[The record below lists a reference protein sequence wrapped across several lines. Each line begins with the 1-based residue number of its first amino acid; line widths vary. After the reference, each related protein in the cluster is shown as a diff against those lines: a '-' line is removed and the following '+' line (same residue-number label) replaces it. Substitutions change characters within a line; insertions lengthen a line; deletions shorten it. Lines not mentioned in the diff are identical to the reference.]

1 MFSIPNLEPT
11 YCSMS
16 DSNCCFLTCIQVFQE
31 TGKVVWYFHLFQNF
45 WQLVVIHRVR
55 SFNIVNKAKVDV
67 SFWNSLAFSMIQ
79 HMLTIWSLIPLP
91 FLNPAW
97 TSIWKFSVHVL
108 LKPSLKDF
116 EHNLVNMLG
125 RFPGEG
131 KGYPL
136 QYSGLEN
143 SMDCIVH
150 EVTKSGT
157 WLSNFH
163 FVSMWNECKCMV
175 VWTFFG
181 IALLWD
187 WNENWLSP
195 VLWPLL
201 SFQNLLTYWVQ
212 HFGNIISLFI

>member
-1 MFSIPNLEPT
+1 
-11 YCSMS
+11 
-16 DSNCCFLTCIQVFQE
+16 
-31 TGKVVWYFHLFQNF
+31 
-45 WQLVVIHRVR
+45 
-55 SFNIVNKAKVDV
+55 
-67 SFWNSLAFSMIQ
+67 MIQ
-79 HMLTIWSLIPLP
+79 QMLTIWSLIPMS

-116 EHNLVNMLG
+116 EHNLDSILG
-125 RFPGEG
+125 RCPGEG
-131 KGYPL
+131 KGYQL

-150 EVTKSGT
+150 GVAKSGT

-163 FVSMWNECKCMV
+163 FHFVSMWNECKFMI

-181 IALLWD
+181 IALLWS
-187 WNENWLSP
+187 WNENWPFP

-212 HFGNIISLFI
+212 HFDSIISLFI